1 MAELIIAKHEANLK
15 KQRERMKLI
24 RENDEYR
31 ANSNIYMKQY
41 RKDKK
46 AELKKAYEDVNKPTY
61 INNTIN
67 IVKKDNEVKLI
78 SVKIDPN
85 KGIITPL
92 WKRTGIKGTTIKTA
106 KIYTIRLIKAHTEY
120 KNDILDTN
128 ILNRI
133 FTGKY
138 DEYDEDYTKKNT
150 KYLLENNL
158 MLFIDFMKTKYTNV
172 STLKAYM
179 TPFVAI
185 CSYFEELETS
195 YQVLARLVT
204 DLNEIYE
211 NQRDN
216 NEITIDD
223 AKKLFDFN
231 PDVINANIDK
241 ITNINDKLI
250 YSLYTLIPPRRL
262 EYGTVLIV
270 DSIEDTKQG
279 NFLIIDKNDKYN
291 LKFIFNDFK
300 SVKSFGS
307 QTIESLPCK
316 LVDIIY
322 EYFVDNGKCVGN
334 YLFSK
339 KNNTAISNKCFGV
352 RIGVVFNKIY
362 NTEITLRYIRMS
374 YSIYINSLGL
384 TNNQLKNKADLM
396 CHSVRVNSQYNKK
409 KVVNTPVVKD
419 TIKIQ

>member
-15 KQRERMKLI
+15 KQRERMKMI
-24 RENDEYR
+24 RDNEEYR
-31 ANSNIYMKQY
+31 ANNKIYMKQY
-41 RKDKK
+41 RQDKK
-46 AELKKAYEDVNKPTY
+46 AELKNAYNDIMKPDY

-67 IVKKDNEVKLI
+67 VVKKDAEVKLI
-78 SVKIDPN
+78 CVKNDPT
-85 KGIITPL
+85 KDIITPL

-106 KIYTIRLIKAHTEY
+106 KTYTNWIMKVHREY
-120 KNDILDTN
+120 KNDIFDTN

-138 DEYDEDYTKKNT
+138 NEYDEAYILKNT

-158 MLFIDFMKTKYTNV
+158 MQFIDFMKKKYTNV
-172 STLKAYM
+172 STLKTYIS
-179 TPFVAI
+179 PFVSL
-185 CSYFEELETS
+185 CSFFDELEPS
-195 YQVLARLVT
+195 YQVLARLIA
-204 DLNEIYE
+204 DLNDIYE

-216 NEITIDD
+216 NEITIDN
-223 AKKLFDFN
+223 AKKLFDFA
-231 PDVINANIDK
+231 PDAINANIDK

-250 YSLYTLIPPRRL
+250 YSLYVLIPPRRL
-262 EYGTVLIV
+262 DYATVLIV
-270 DSIEDTKQG
+270 DSIEDTKEG

-300 SVKSFGS
+300 TVKAFGS

-322 EYFVDNGKCVGN
+322 QYFVDNGKCVGN

-339 KNNTAISNKCFGV
+339 KNNTAITNKCFGV
-352 RIGVVFNKIY
+352 RLSVVFNKIY

-384 TNNQLKNKADLM
+384 TNNELKNKADLM

-409 KVVNTPVVKD
+409 KVVC
-419 TIKIQ
+419 